1 MRIDLHLH
9 STASDGTLTPEAL
22 VDAAAALG
30 LAAIALTDHDT
41 VGGVAAATRAGM
53 KRGVT
58 VVPGVELSAD
68 VTGGDCHIL
77 GYLVDVV
84 HAPFVAWLA
93 ARREARVARGVEIV
107 RRVNAALRS
116 RTGPGAPQAS
126 WESVARRAD
135 LAGGGSIGRPHVADE
150 LVAVG
155 AVASRDEAFA
165 SLLGNGMAG
174 DVPSVKVPPAQV
186 IEVIRDAGGV
196 AVLAHPTYLPDFANR
211 LPELVACGL
220 GGLECLYGDYAPDV
234 VAELVAL
241 AGVHDLVVTGGS
253 DFHGPSTGA
262 GSGAIG
268 EPLVP
273 GSVLDALASRQG
285 RGCSLRLSSPPTEA
299 LR

>member
-22 VDAAAALG
+22 VDAAASLG
-30 LAAIALTDHDT
+30 LVAIALTDHDS
-41 VGGVAAATRAGM
+41 VGGVAAATRAGIE
-53 KRGVT
+53 RGVT

-68 VTGGDCHIL
+68 VPGGDCHIL
-77 GYLVDVV
+77 GYLVDVG
-84 HAPFVAWLA
+84 HAPFAAWLA
-93 ARREARVARGVEIV
+93 ARREARITRGVEIV

-116 RTGPGAPQAS
+116 RSGAGAPQAS

-135 LAGGGSIGRPHVADE
+135 LAGGGSVGRPHVADE

-155 AVASRDEAFA
+155 AVASREEAFA

-174 DVPSVKVPPAQV
+174 DVPSAKVPPAQV
-186 IEVIRDAGGV
+186 IAVIRDAGGV
-196 AVLAHPTYLPDFANR
+196 AVLAHPTYLPDFAGR
-211 LPELVACGL
+211 LPDLVACGL

-234 VAELVAL
+234 VAGLVAL

-268 EPLVP
+268 VPLVP
-273 GSVLDALASRQG
+273 DSVLEALARRHG
-285 RGCSLRLSSPPTEA
+285 RG
-299 LR
+299 